1 MNNDSAPQPEEIS
14 TPSQQEI
21 PNDVP
26 AAEAP
31 ASDAPAGEAPS
42 DAPAAETPT
51 SDAPASDAP
60 ASDAPA
66 AEAPPSDAP
75 AEAPS
80 EPPAGAPLAPP
91 VPSAIPRPA
100 KRPAPADG
108 GAERRPDTPSPS
120 EQFGRFDHDGNIFV
134 TLPDGNEHFVGQ
146 WATGDPTEG
155 LRLYAHRFDDLVV
168 DVDLAGRR
176 LTEGRMSPDDAQR
189 TVDRIREALLDPK
202 VVGNLA
208 DLAARVRQLEVA
220 VEVRRET
227 LVEERQAAKA
237 AAEKRRRELVE
248 KAEGLANSTQWRSTN
263 DKFRAIVDEWK
274 AIPRHDRA
282 LEQELWK
289 QISAAR
295 STFDRARRSHFHS
308 LEKEHQ
314 QAKAA
319 KKSLVDEAQALST
332 STDWGPTAAAYREL
346 MERWKKAGFAGK
358 PDDDKLW
365 RAFRGAQ
372 DEFFAARK
380 AALDERDTLWTTNLE
395 QKKKIVEQAQ
405 ALLPVS
411 DPVKA
416 RKAFRALQGEFAAIG
431 HVPRA
436 DKPKLDAAMAKVE
449 DAIRSSEQ
457 DQWRRSDPERNA
469 RAADLV
475 SKYEDSVA
483 AIEAKLATAQAQ
495 GADTAD
501 LEATLA
507 SQRALLEA
515 ARKYV

>member
-1 MNNDSAPQPEEIS
+1 MNNDPAPQPEDVS
-14 TPSQQEI
+14 APSQ
-21 PNDVP
+21 
-26 AAEAP
+26 
-31 ASDAPAGEAPS
+31 
-42 DAPAAETPT
+42 AETPGDA
-51 SDAPASDAP
+51 SISNPAPAP
-60 ASDAPA
+60 T
-66 AEAPPSDAP
+66 
-75 AEAPS
+75 
-80 EPPAGAPLAPP
+80 P
-91 VPSAIPRPA
+91 VPTAIPRPA
-100 KRPAPADG
+100 KRPSPADV
-108 GAERRPDTPSPS
+108 AADKRPEGPSPS
-120 EQFGRFDHDGNIFV
+120 ERFGRFDDDGNIFV

-146 WATGDPTEG
+146 WAAGDPTEG

-202 VVGNLA
+202 VVGDLA

-220 VEVRRET
+220 VGVRRET
-227 LVEERQAAKA
+227 LVEERAAAKA
-237 AAEKRRRELVE
+237 LAEQRRRELVA
-248 KAEGLANSTQWRSTN
+248 KAESLAESTQWRSTN
-263 DKFRAIVDEWK
+263 DKFRAIVEEWK

-289 QISAAR
+289 QISTAR
-295 STFDRARRSHFHS
+295 STFDRARRSHFHTV
-308 LEKEHQ
+308 EKEHQ

-319 KKSLVDEAQALST
+319 KKALVEEAQALASST
-332 STDWGPTAAAYREL
+332 EWGPTAAAYRDL
-346 MERWKKAGFAGK
+346 MERWKKVGFAGK

-380 AALDERDTLWTTNLE
+380 AALDERDATWTTNLE
-395 QKKKIVEQAQ
+395 QKKKLVEQAQ
-405 ALLPVS
+405 SLLPIQ

-416 RKAFRALQGEFAAIG
+416 RKAFRALQGEFAAVG
-431 HVPRA
+431 HVPRS
-436 DKPKLDAAMAKVE
+436 DKPKLDAAMSRVE
-449 DAIRSSEQ
+449 DAIRSAEQ

-469 RAADLV
+469 RAADLTA
-475 SKYEDSVA
+475 KYEASVA
-483 AIEAKLATAQAQ
+483 AIESQLTQARAQ

-507 SQRALLEA
+507 AQQALLEA

>member
-1 MNNDSAPQPEEIS
+1 MNNDSTPTPEEVSAPPQPETPGDLSGS
-14 TPSQQEI
+14 TP
-21 PNDVP
+21 
-26 AAEAP
+26 AP
-31 ASDAPAGEAPS
+31 A
-42 DAPAAETPT
+42 
-51 SDAPASDAP
+51 
-60 ASDAPA
+60 
-66 AEAPPSDAP
+66 
-75 AEAPS
+75 
-80 EPPAGAPLAPP
+80 P
-91 VPSAIPRPA
+91 VPTAIPRPA
-100 KRPAPADG
+100 KRPAPPEAA
-108 GAERRPDTPSPS
+108 AEKRPEEPSPS
-120 EQFGRFDHDGNIFV
+120 ERFGRFDADGNIFV

-146 WATGDPTEG
+146 WAAGDPTEG
-155 LRLYAHRFDDLVV
+155 LRLYAHRYDDLVV

-202 VVGNLA
+202 VVGDLA

-220 VEVRRET
+220 VGVRRET
-227 LVEERQAAKA
+227 LAEERAAAKA
-237 AAEKRRRELVE
+237 EAEHKRRDLVA
-248 KAEGLANSTQWRSTN
+248 KAESLAESTAWRSTN

-274 AIPRHDRA
+274 SIPRHDRA

-314 QAKAA
+314 EAKAA
-319 KKSLVDEAQALST
+319 KKALVAEAQALSS
-332 STDWGPTAAAYREL
+332 STEWGPTAAAYREL

-372 DEFFAARK
+372 DEFFTARK
-380 AALDERDTLWTTNLE
+380 AALDERDATWTTNLE
-395 QKKKIVEQAQ
+395 QKKALVAQAQ
-405 ALLPVS
+405 ALLPIK

-449 DAIRSSEQ
+449 DAIRSAEQ
-457 DQWRRSDPERNA
+457 EQWRRSDPERNA

-475 SKYEDSVA
+475 SKYEESVA
-483 AIEAKLATAQAQ
+483 ALEAKLADARAK

-501 LEATLA
+501 LEETLA
-507 SQRALLEA
+507 SQQALLEA

>member
-1 MNNDSAPQPEEIS
+1 MNNDSTPQPSGDSAPQPDGDLA
-14 TPSQQEI
+14 PQ
-21 PNDVP
+21 PDGVP
-26 AAEAP
+26 V
-31 ASDAPAGEAPS
+31 
-42 DAPAAETPT
+42 T
-51 SDAPASDAP
+51 
-60 ASDAPA
+60 
-66 AEAPPSDAP
+66 
-75 AEAPS
+75 
-80 EPPAGAPLAPP
+80 PP

-100 KRPAPADG
+100 KRPTPVDGAP
-108 GAERRPDTPSPS
+108 ERRADTPSPS
-120 EQFGRFDHDGNIFV
+120 EQFGRFDADGNIFV

-176 LTEGRMSPDDAQR
+176 LTEGKMSPDDAQR

-237 AAEKRRRELVE
+237 EAEKRRRELVE
-248 KAEGLANSTQWRSTN
+248 KAEALATSTQWRSTN

-274 AIPRHDRA
+274 TIPRHDRA

-289 QISAAR
+289 QISASR

-308 LEKEHQ
+308 VEKEHQ

-319 KKSLVDEAQALST
+319 KKALVEEAQALSI

-380 AALDERDTLWTTNLE
+380 SALDERDATWTTNLE
-395 QKKKIVEQAQ
+395 QKKRIIEQAQ
-405 ALLPVS
+405 ALLPVT
-411 DPVKA
+411 DAVKA
-416 RKAFRALQGEFAAIG
+416 RKAFRALQGEYAAIG

-436 DKPKLDAAMAKVE
+436 DKPKLDAAMSRVE

-475 SKYEDSVA
+475 AKYEASVA
-483 AIEAKLATAQAQ
+483 AIEAQLAEAKAN
-495 GADTAD
+495 GAATSDI
-501 LEATLA
+501 EATLA